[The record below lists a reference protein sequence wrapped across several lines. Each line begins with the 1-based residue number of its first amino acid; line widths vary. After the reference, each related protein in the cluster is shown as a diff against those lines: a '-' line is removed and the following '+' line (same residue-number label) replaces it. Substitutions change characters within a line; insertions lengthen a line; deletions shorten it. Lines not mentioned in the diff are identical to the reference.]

1 MERSRRKKHLVDKK
15 LQYRLLAFNG
25 LYFLILVAAMAIA
38 LFAPLIGELSGP
50 DLSAIQKGE
59 AAAKVLYIHATFW
72 PAVIFVLLI
81 LGAHSVLVSNKIAGP
96 LHRFQRMFEKIRNG
110 DLSDMMTIRKGDY
123 LMSEQTKIAGMMDAL
138 REKIERIRC
147 EEGAMEQALK
157 DFRRLW
163 GDTMNAEARASLASL
178 EEHHR
183 RLKEEI
189 AFFKT
194 SPGPGSHE

>member
-25 LYFLILVAAMAIA
+25 LYFLVFVAAMAIA
-38 LFAPLIGELSGP
+38 LFAPLVSEFSVP
-50 DLSAIQKGE
+50 DLSASQKGE
-59 AAAKVLYIHATFW
+59 VAAKVLYIHATFW
-72 PAVIFVLLI
+72 PAVVFLLFI

-110 DLSDMMTIRKGDY
+110 DLSHTMTIRKGDY
-123 LMSEQTKIAGMMDAL
+123 LMSEQTKITGMINAL
-138 REKIERIRC
+138 REKIERIRG
-147 EEGAMEQALK
+147 EQGAMEQALK
-157 DFRRLW
+157 ELRRLL

-183 RLKEEI
+183 RLKEDI

>member
-38 LFAPLIGELSGP
+38 LFAPLVSELSVP

-110 DLSDMMTIRKGDY
+110 DLSHTMTIRKGDY
-123 LMSEQTKIAGMMDAL
+123 LMSEQTKITGMMNAL
-138 REKIERIRC
+138 REKIERIRG
-147 EEGAMEQALK
+147 EQGEMEQALK
-157 DFRRLW
+157 ELRRLL
-163 GDTMNAEARASLASL
+163 GDTMNAEARASFASL

-183 RLKEEI
+183 RLKEDI